1 MNDQE
6 HTPMAPAGG
15 PHSATID
22 AMLDGAMTPEDRADF
37 ERRAASDDG
46 LRAELALQARIDE
59 RLGVLMGVPEMPGV
73 AATLPARRASAFP
86 MWTRVAAA
94 LLLVGVGAW
103 MFTADP
109 LKLGTP
115 KSAVAANVVLTRLEN
130 NGFEPVWV
138 CENDAQFAKY
148 TREALGVEFV
158 VRAPATVQLVGW
170 SYADGVLGDAA
181 PVLLARSEGEELIV
195 VMDRARNDHVVR
207 VDESSGLKVHRAE
220 FKGLVF
226 YEVSRGCAPVI
237 VNNIVAR

>member
-1 MNDQE
+1 MK
-6 HTPMAPAGG
+6 PVGG
-15 PHSATID
+15 PHSAAID
-22 AMLDGAMTPEDRADF
+22 AMLDGAMSPEERAAF
-37 ERRAASDDG
+37 ERRAATDDG

-59 RLGVLMGVPEMPGV
+59 RLGVLMSVPEMPSV
-73 AATLPARRASAFP
+73 VATLPARRASIFP
-86 MWTRVAAA
+86 VWTRVAAA
-94 LLLVGVGAW
+94 LLLVGIGAW
-103 MFTADP
+103 LVTVGP

-115 KSAVAANVVLTRLEN
+115 ESAVAANVVLTRLEN

-148 TREALGVEFV
+148 TRETLGVEFL

-195 VMDRARNDHVVR
+195 VMDRARNDRVVR

-220 FKGLVF
+220 LNGLVL
-226 YEVSRGCAPVI
+226 YEISRGCAPVI
-237 VNNIVAR
+237 VNNIVVK